1 VQLAN
6 VSFIKGADAHV
17 DLTDDKAVQ
26 VSPCAVAGE
35 STANRAFHGHIHER
49 TPIATKSLA
58 YLEATPPARSE
69 VCAWAQALLYAGL
82 PDQRR

>member
-1 VQLAN
+1 MQLAN

-35 STANRAFHGHIHER
+35 SAANRAFQCDG
-49 TPIATKSLA
+49 PSL
-58 YLEATPPARSE
+58 PVRCS
-69 VCAWAQALLYAGL
+69 
-82 PDQRR
+82 